1 MNTNLNKITSS
12 LAFLIGG
19 IAVVAGGLVLL
30 GQETDYFVINWLLLY
45 NYTVGV
51 LTVSI
56 TAILIWT
63 NNKLAMPAA
72 IATFS
77 AHTLVMLILL
87 TTYRGIVSAH
97 SLEDMTVRIVT
108 WLIILTLMFFQS
120 RKKLTA
126 FQSTNPGEKD
136 EHNPQ

>member
-1 MNTNLNKITSS
+1 MNTTLNKIASV
-12 LAFLIGG
+12 LAFIIGG

-30 GQETDYFVINWLLLY
+30 GQETEYYVINWLLLY

-51 LTVSI
+51 LTVFI
-56 TAILIWT
+56 TAILIWA

-77 AHTLVMLILL
+77 AHASVMLILL

-97 SLEDMTVRIVT
+97 SLEDMTVRIVA

-120 RKKLTA
+120 RRQATR
-126 FQSTNPGEKD
+126 
-136 EHNPQ
+136 